1 VCWPGSL
8 SRPTTRKARPL
19 AEVISIPVDLVHV
32 PEDYLRPVD
41 HVAAQALAKLLA
53 EEGQKTPVAVY
64 RSMARR
70 DGKHY
75 TLIYGARRL
84 EAAKLLRWTEIDAIL
99 HNQSDARILAI
110 RDNLALS
117 TLNALEE
124 AEYLI
129 AYREWWEDQNGQIQR
144 GRLKKGQND
153 PLTRDFNFLEKSGFF
168 NHLEEKFRISKKTAQ
183 RRLAIGRLIEPLR
196 NALRGTSHAAD
207 RQALGKLARMPSPQ
221 QQGIV
226 VALNVDPDLA
236 AILRMDDPAT
246 GRKGSG
252 RMETGDWREQQF
264 IEAWE
269 AMPRDRRAAA
279 LEKIGAVAKP
289 LDPWPTH
296 WPAPEPL
303 PSPGNASPLWHMMRD
318 PYRTLHT
325 LPTYSDILAARQER
339 AEEEQEQ
346 ERHEKLETWEKINAT
361 ERETRPDY
369 ERTVAKG
376 KAVKKRKSKPGR
388 KPDSPHVKREKAFKK
403 LFIPELVTNLLQHE
417 ELGITHW
424 AVKYCRE
431 LDAKEQFWVAC
442 HLANDHR
449 IEDIPWRVERN
460 REEEALSLQ
469 SEIDFEAA
477 SKPVGSI

>member
-1 VCWPGSL
+1 MSDAPEIISVPVH
-8 SRPTTRKARPL
+8 
-19 AEVISIPVDLVHV
+19 VIHV

-41 HVAAQALAKLLA
+41 HEAAQALAKLLA

-64 RSMARR
+64 RSTARGDAKR
-70 DGKHY
+70 Y

-84 EAAKLLRWTEIDAIL
+84 EAAKLLEWTDINAIL

-124 AEYLI
+124 AEYLV

-144 GRLKKGQND
+144 GRLKKGQID
-153 PLTRDFNFLEKSGFF
+153 PFSRDFHFLEKSGFF

-183 RRLAIGRLIEPLR
+183 RRLAVGRLIEPLR
-196 NALRGTSHAAD
+196 NALRGTSYAAD
-207 RQALGKLARMPSPQ
+207 RQTLGKLARMPSPQ
-221 QQGIV
+221 QQGIAA
-226 VALNVDPDLA
+226 ALNFDPDLG
-236 AILRMDDPAT
+236 AILRRDDLAT
-246 GRKGSG
+246 GRKASG

-264 IEAWE
+264 IAAWE

-296 WPAPEPL
+296 FPTPEPL
-303 PSPGNASPLWHMMRD
+303 PAPGNASPLWHLIRD

-325 LPTYSDILAARQER
+325 LPSYSDIVAARKER
-339 AEEEQEQ
+339 AEEVQEQ
-346 ERHEKLETWEKINAT
+346 ERLEKLETWERITAR

-369 ERTVAKG
+369 ERTVAKS
-376 KAVKKRKSKPGR
+376 KANRKRKSKPGR
-388 KPDSPHVKREKAFKK
+388 KPDPPHVKREKAFKK
-403 LFIPELVTNLLQHE
+403 WFIPELVTNFLERE
-417 ELGITHW
+417 EVGIKHW
-424 AVKYCRE
+424 AVDFCRK

-442 HLANDHR
+442 HLANDHS
-449 IEDIPWRVERN
+449 IEDIRWRVDRN
-460 REEEALSLQ
+460 REEEAQSPQ
-469 SEIDFEAA
+469 SEIDFEAS
-477 SKPVGSI
+477 SKPVGAF